1 MLMLLYFTLFLALAG
16 AALRWQ
22 AARYEREHA
31 LIARRPSRG
40 GRRR

>member
-1 MLMLLYFTLFLALAG
+1 MLVLLYFTLFLALAG

-31 LIARRPSRG
+31 LVARRPRGGG
-40 GRRR
+40 GRR

>member
-1 MLMLLYFTLFLALAG
+1 MLLYFALFLALAG

-31 LIARRPSRG
+31 LVARPPNG
-40 GRRR
+40 GRGRH